1 MPVVYVFDKRHLAL
15 KTRMSTFPTALQD
28 ETLISRVETDS
39 GGSAVRAQ
47 LTDRQL
53 VDAAIGGSDE
63 AFEQIFDRYKR
74 PVAITAARFFRQSEQ
89 IEEIIQISFAKAF
102 VELAR
107 FRGQHDASLGSWL
120 TRIAANASLDA
131 IRSRRRRPESLDC
144 ELTNDES
151 ETLLDMAADNGQ
163 NAEQLLT
170 SRDLSEKLLS
180 RLPEDDR
187 AILQMLYVEE
197 QSISEIASLIGWT
210 QSKVKIRAWRARN
223 ALRRILGQ
231 YL

>member
-1 MPVVYVFDKRHLAL
+1 MQ
-15 KTRMSTFPTALQD
+15 MSSYPTALQD
-28 ETLISRVETDS
+28 ETLISRVESDA
-39 GGSAVRAQ
+39 GGSAVRAE

-53 VDAAIGGSDE
+53 VEAAISGSDE

-74 PVAITAARFFRQSEQ
+74 GVAITAAKFFRQPEQ

-120 TRIAANASLDA
+120 MRIAANASLDT
-131 IRSRRRRPESLDC
+131 IRSKKRRPENLNC

-151 ETLLDMAADNGQ
+151 ETLLDMAADGGQ
-163 NAEQLLT
+163 NAEQLL
-170 SRDLSEKLLS
+170 SDRDLSEKLLS
-180 RLPEDDR
+180 RLAEDDR
-187 AILQMLYVEE
+187 AILQMMYVEE
-197 QSISEIASLIGWT
+197 QSVSEIASLVGWT

-223 ALRRILGQ
+223 ALRRILNQ

>member
-1 MPVVYVFDKRHLAL
+1 
-15 KTRMSTFPTALQD
+15 MSTYPTALQD
-28 ETLISRVETDS
+28 ETLITRVETDS
-39 GGSAVRAQ
+39 GVSAVRAE

-53 VDAAIGGSDE
+53 VDAAIAGSDE

-74 PVAITAARFFRQSEQ
+74 PVAMTAAKFFRQHEQ
-89 IEEIIQISFAKAF
+89 VEEIIQISFAKAF

-120 TRIAANASLDA
+120 MRIAANASLDA
-131 IRSRRRRPESLDC
+131 IRSKRRRPENLNC

-151 ETLLDMAADNGQ
+151 ETLLDLAVDGEQ
-163 NAEQLLT
+163 NAEQILLA
-170 SRDLSEKLLS
+170 RDLSEKLLS
-180 RLPEDDR
+180 RLAEDDR

-197 QSISEIASLIGWT
+197 QSVAEIASLLGWS

-223 ALRRILGQ
+223 ALRRILNR

>member
-1 MPVVYVFDKRHLAL
+1 
-15 KTRMSTFPTALQD
+15 MSTTALQD
-28 ETLISRVETDS
+28 ETLIARVDDE
-39 GGSAVRAQ
+39 SAGPHVRAE

-53 VDAAIGGSDE
+53 VDWSIDGSDE

-74 PVAITAARFFRQSEQ
+74 SVAIIASKYFRRPEQ

-120 TRIAANASLDA
+120 MRIASNACLDQ
-131 IRSRRRRPESLDC
+131 IRSKKRKPEDLNC
-144 ELTNDES
+144 ELSADDT
-151 ETLLDMAADNGQ
+151 ETLLDIAASREQ
-163 NAEQLLT
+163 SAEEKLAI
-170 SRDLSEKLLS
+170 RDLSSKLLS

-187 AILQMLYVEE
+187 AILQMLYVDEM
-197 QSISEIASLIGWT
+197 SIAEIAALLGWSR
-210 QSKVKIRAWRARN
+210 SKVKIRAWRSRN